1 MGLELQYDIC
11 MHRSD
16 VNQVTGIG
24 LSVFNL
30 QIGLQVSWPGDMVHM
45 HDVYPA
51 VSTIAAG

>member
-16 VNQVTGIG
+16 VNQVTGRG

-51 VSTIAAG
+51 VSTTAAG